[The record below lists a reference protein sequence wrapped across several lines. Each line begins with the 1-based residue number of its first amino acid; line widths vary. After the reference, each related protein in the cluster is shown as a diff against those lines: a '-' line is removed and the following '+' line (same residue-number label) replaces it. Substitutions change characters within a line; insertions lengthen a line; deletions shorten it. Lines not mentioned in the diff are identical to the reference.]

1 MTVYFICPKPALPS
15 GGVWYLHRL
24 AGLMNEIG
32 IESKVWTPQSFDV
45 WWDAHPVDP
54 SIVMKSI
61 APGRGDI
68 VVVPEVNWPASD
80 MNGAKNILFV
90 QNYVWLDKYVF
101 DSNPGDTLVCSRFLA
116 NHMQRVFNARV
127 IGKITPFLDDDVWFP
142 GPKIAN
148 RVLIV
153 ARRRP
158 ELADILRQCLEAAN
172 FTVDYV
178 TEPLSQRDMSDHFK
192 DAEFY
197 VHLVYPEGFP
207 MICLEAMRS
216 GTIVV
221 GTTGGGGNEFMHHG
235 ETAVCVQDP
244 ESGGYFNGSEFINR
258 IVDQLV
264 ILRSD
269 SDKRSRIWTQAHSWS
284 LRYTAEETKK
294 ELKAVFG

>member
-1 MTVYFICPKPALPS
+1 MTIYFACPKPALPS
-15 GGVWYLHRL
+15 GGVWYIHRL
-24 AGLMNEIG
+24 AGLLNEIG
-32 IESKVWTPQSFDV
+32 IDARVWTPQPFDV
-45 WWDAHPVDP
+45 WWDSHPIDASLVMQ
-54 SIVMKSI
+54 SIS
-61 APGRGDI
+61 PCRGDT
-68 VVVPEVNWPASD
+68 VVIPEVNWPASD
-80 MNGAKNILFV
+80 MNGARNILFV

-127 IGKITPFLDDDVWFP
+127 IGKLTPFLDDDVWFP
-142 GPKIAN
+142 SPKVAN

-158 ELADILRQCLEAAN
+158 DQAESLRQKLEAN
-172 FTVDYV
+172 GFSVDYV
-178 TEPLSQRDMSDHFK
+178 TDALSQRDLSGHFRSS
-192 DAEFY
+192 EFY

-221 GTTGGGGNEFMHHG
+221 GTTGGGGNEFMHNG
-235 ETAVCVQDP
+235 ETAICVQDP
-244 ESGGYFNGSEFINR
+244 ENGRYFNEDEFVNR
-258 IVDQLV
+258 IVDQLL
-264 ILRSD
+264 ILKGD